1 MLTVNGQ
8 SMTPSRRGPL
18 QSATVTGLTI
28 PPATITV
35 TSANGGSDTE
45 AVVVVLPLRRI
56 HGYLENLNV
65 KQCATKYS

>member
-8 SMTPSRRGPL
+8 PLTPTGVGVL
-18 QSATVTGLTI
+18 QSATVGGLTI

-45 AVVVVLPLRRI
+45 AVVVVSP
-56 HGYLENLNV
+56 
-65 KQCATKYS
+65 